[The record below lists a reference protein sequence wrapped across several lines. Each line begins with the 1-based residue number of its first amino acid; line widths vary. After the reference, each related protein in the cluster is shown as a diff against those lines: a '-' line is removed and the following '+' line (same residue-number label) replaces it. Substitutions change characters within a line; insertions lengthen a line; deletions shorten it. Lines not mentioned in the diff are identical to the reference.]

1 MQLDALWRTL
11 VNMIGILLECKEYKM
26 CKLLMS
32 INPEHVENILA
43 GTKKFEF
50 RKTRCKEK
58 IDSIIIYST
67 FPIMRVVGEVEVKDI
82 IEDTPQVIWSKTQ
95 AAAGIDKVFFDRYYT
110 GRNTAVAYV
119 LGKVKKFSAP
129 RFLNDYGVSAAPQS
143 YVYVR

>member
-1 MQLDALWRTL
+1 
-11 VNMIGILLECKEYKM
+11 M

-32 INPEHVENILA
+32 INPEHVDNILA

-67 FPIMRVVGEVEVKDI
+67 SPIMRVVAEVEVKDV
-82 IEDTPQVIWSKTQ
+82 IEDTPQVVWNKTRI
-95 AAAGIDKVFFDRYYT
+95 AAGIDKLFFDRYYN

-119 LGKVKKFSAP
+119 LGEVRKFASP
-129 RFLNDYGVSAAPQS
+129 RYLADYGVKAAPQS